1 MDTSE
6 GGRNVEW
13 MNLAVLARLAA
24 AQKVTTPLINAH
36 PTAPDDELKERT
48 AYSRRKLIDI
58 STFCR
63 TNVTIT
69 V

>member
-1 MDTSE
+1 MKQLD
-6 GGRNVEW
+6 
-13 MNLAVLARLAA
+13 LAVLARLAA
-24 AQKVTTPLINAH
+24 AQKVTTPLINAD

-58 STFCR
+58 STFCN
-63 TNVTIT
+63 TSVIIT